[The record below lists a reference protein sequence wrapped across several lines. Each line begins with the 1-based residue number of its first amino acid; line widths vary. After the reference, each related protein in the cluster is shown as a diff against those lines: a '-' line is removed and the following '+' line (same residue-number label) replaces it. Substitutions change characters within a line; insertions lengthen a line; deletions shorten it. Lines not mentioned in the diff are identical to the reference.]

1 MPKDFMMPFGSICNL
16 YGNVNQGKNI
26 PTEQLL
32 EDIRKLKDLAVEI
45 TEDKKGVPAQNI
57 EL

>member
-1 MPKDFMMPFGSICNL
+1 MMPFGSICNL
-16 YGNVNQGKNI
+16 YGNVNQGKSI

-32 EDIRKLKDLAVEI
+32 EDVRKLKDLAVEL
-45 TEDKKGVPAQNI
+45 TEDKKAIPAQSI